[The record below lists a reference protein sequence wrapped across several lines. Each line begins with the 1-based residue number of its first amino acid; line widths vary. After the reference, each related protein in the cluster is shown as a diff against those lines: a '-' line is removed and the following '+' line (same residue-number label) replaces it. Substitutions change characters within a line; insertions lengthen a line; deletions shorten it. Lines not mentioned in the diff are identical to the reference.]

1 MSFEQRAMQIEVR
14 LTSRPSNLGTV
25 VLDPNCEFLPAE
37 TGLSFTVLLSED
49 GATSPSLLILGP
61 GR

>member
-1 MSFEQRAMQIEVR
+1 MQIEVR

-37 TGLSFTVLLSED
+37 TGLCFTVLLSED